1 MVPPVIPPLKRPLLV
16 GGVGLATGLW
26 LVDSLAQVPMDG
38 GGLGLTGLLA
48 LSAGVWWLQ
57 RRSPNSQP
65 VVPDLEVPQIDR
77 AMVEGAIAQ
86 ARTTLDQLAAET
98 TASETP
104 ALAQLQVRLAQL
116 SANLDRQTLQVALV
130 GGQAVGKSSLA
141 HGLARRWQPKGLTK
155 VQLLDTPQLFAN
167 QGPVAEALTTNP
179 GSATDWAVP
188 QVVLDADLTLFVTA
202 GDVTDTERRC
212 VDWLKAR
219 VARLIVVVNKQDQ
232 YLPEQ
237 QTELL
242 SQVRKNLKGIVAAG
256 DVVAIAAQPTPL
268 RILQH
273 SADGSSSQLQ
283 APSEPELALLL
294 DRLDQLMVAEPP
306 QQLVW
311 ATLCH
316 RANGLATAA
325 KALLNQL
332 RRQRASKAIDQ
343 YQWVA
348 AGAAFINP
356 VPTLD
361 LLATAAVNSQLILD
375 LSKIY
380 RQTLSPDHAKTM
392 ATTLAEMLIKLGLVE
407 VSSKLL
413 GIALKSNG
421 VTYLAGGLIQGASA
435 AYLTRTVGQSLVEYF
450 ELLEVTGELPEVKA
464 LEQLQQVVQQTFQ
477 ASRQSP
483 MLQGF
488 AKQALNRLGGETV
501 KEMASGTVSGA
512 VGETASASS

>member
-1 MVPPVIPPLKRPLLV
+1 
-16 GGVGLATGLW
+16 
-26 LVDSLAQVPMDG
+26 
-38 GGLGLTGLLA
+38 
-48 LSAGVWWLQ
+48 
-57 RRSPNSQP
+57 
-65 VVPDLEVPQIDR
+65 
-77 AMVEGAIAQ
+77 
-86 ARTTLDQLAAET
+86 
-98 TASETP
+98 
-104 ALAQLQVRLAQL
+104 
-116 SANLDRQTLQVALV
+116 
-130 GGQAVGKSSLA
+130 
-141 HGLARRWQPKGLTK
+141 
-155 VQLLDTPQLFAN
+155 
-167 QGPVAEALTTNP
+167 
-179 GSATDWAVP
+179 
-188 QVVLDADLTLFVTA
+188 
-202 GDVTDTERRC
+202 
-212 VDWLKAR
+212 
-219 VARLIVVVNKQDQ
+219 
-232 YLPEQ
+232 
-237 QTELL
+237 
-242 SQVRKNLKGIVAAG
+242 
-256 DVVAIAAQPTPL
+256 
-268 RILQH
+268 
-273 SADGSSSQLQ
+273 
-283 APSEPELALLL
+283 
-294 DRLDQLMVAEPP
+294 MVAEPP

-332 RRQRASKAIDQ
+332 RRQRASKAIEQ

-380 RQTLSPDHAKTM
+380 RQPLSPDHAKTM

-488 AKQALNRLGGETV
+488 AKQALNRLRGETV
-501 KEMASGTVSGA
+501 KEMASGTASGA